1 MGDPETAIVSVK
13 QVFGSSM
20 KLLEETGVIADRT
33 DVAADQQ
40 QADVEVL
47 HGNEYKF
54 YSKSVP
60 LEQDREA
67 KTAQGF
73 PFMKL
78 PPELRNMVYKEV
90 LANPGIIDVGELSDC
105 YPRSSL
111 PQIETWGDPPGNT
124 CQLLRASKAIHDEA
138 YPVYFGRNIFACW
151 SFPALRGFLGRLK
164 REYRRS
170 IRSISFD
177 FWGNFAAKTIR
188 LLQGCISLQYLHI
201 DFTRVR
207 LLWDT
212 PTSASVPG
220 LNELMKIRGIR
231 SLHISRRPNYTT
243 HRLGTRTIGP
253 AEIDAYWG
261 KVIEDLQVLEQPR
274 SEAMVRRQDWKEFPL
289 ENTKRTVYGR
299 ANVQTRSERAIADQD
314 RGKE

>member
-1 MGDPETAIVSVK
+1 MSDPGTAIVSV
-13 QVFGSSM
+13 QQAISSSM
-20 KLLEETGVIADRT
+20 KPPEETGVIANST
-33 DVAADQQ
+33 DAAADQQ

-47 HGNEYKF
+47 HVNEYKF

-90 LANPGIIDVGELSDC
+90 LANPDIIIIDELSDC
-105 YPRSSL
+105 YPGSSL
-111 PQIETWGDPPGNT
+111 PRIETWNDPPGNT

-138 YPVYFGRNIFACW
+138 YPVYFGRNTFACW
-151 SFPALRGFLGRLK
+151 NFPALRGFLGRLK

-170 IRSISFD
+170 IRSISFA
-177 FWGNFAAKTIR
+177 FWGSFPAKTIR
-188 LLQGCISLQYLHI
+188 LLQGCVSLQYLHI
-201 DFTRVR
+201 DFTTVR

-212 PTSASVPG
+212 PTTVIIPG

-231 SLHISRRPNYTT
+231 SLEISRRPNYTT
-243 HRLGTRTIGP
+243 YLVRTRFIGP
-253 AEIDAYWG
+253 AEIDEYWG
-261 KVIEDLQVLEQPR
+261 KVIDDLQVLKQPR
-274 SEAMVRRQDWKEFPL
+274 SEAMVRRQDWKDFPM